1 MFKTYKNIK
10 KDKSKQQKVKFLLNK
25 TLSIRYFRRFVN
37 NLRTGVGLKK
47 VRRKSK
53 VSKKT

>member
-25 TLSIRYFRRFVN
+25 TL
-37 NLRTGVGLKK
+37 T
-47 VRRKSK
+47 
-53 VSKKT
+53 VSDILDVL